1 MRIAIMVRTS
11 SLRLILAVC
20 VFLISGGA
28 QGASPV
34 VFEQN
39 PDLTIPSVNVEPVL
53 QLHVTLSDNI
63 PVGLTDRGERAIVP
77 ITGGSFFGDGIR
89 GEVMP
94 GGADWQLIR
103 ADGVQEIVARYTIRT
118 DDGQI
123 IFVDNQGISH
133 TDEEGVR
140 YRMTAPKFHAPQ
152 GPYDWLNKNIFV
164 GTITSVTEPR
174 AVIIR
179 IYRVDAAQ

>member
-1 MRIAIMVRTS
+1 MMRTNCS
-11 SLRLILAVC
+11 SLILTVFAV
-20 VFLISGGA
+20 LHSGGA
-28 QGASPV
+28 LGASPD

-39 PDLTIPSVNVEPVL
+39 PDTTIPSVNPEPVL
-53 QLHVTLSDNI
+53 QLHVTLSDRLE
-63 PVGLTDRGERAIVP
+63 VGLTDSGERAIVP
-77 ITGGSFFGDGIR
+77 ITGGSFFGDGIK

-103 ADGVQEIVARYTIRT
+103 SDGVQEIVARYTIRT

-123 IFVDNQGISH
+123 IFVDNQGIRH
-133 TDEEGVR
+133 ADDDGI
-140 YRMTAPKFHAPQ
+140 YRVTAPKFHAPQ

-164 GTITSVTEPR
+164 GTITSIEEPR

-179 IYRVDAAQ
+179 VYRVE